1 VGRVL
6 LTIII
11 PLLLPT
17 AFYLGWRLSVGRT
30 ASVPPSWV
38 WLAAGALALAS
49 LALVLANTDFSRP
62 RKGEYVP
69 PYVKNG
75 VVVPGHVEPGTGAP
89 AR

>member
-1 VGRVL
+1 ML

-17 AFYLGWRLSVGRT
+17 ALYVGWRLSVGRS
-30 ASVPPSWV
+30 ASVPPGWL

-49 LALVLANTDFSRP
+49 VALVLANTDFSGP
-62 RKGEYVP
+62 REGKYVP

-75 VVVPGHVEPGTGAP
+75 VVVPGHFESGSGAP
-89 AR
+89 ER